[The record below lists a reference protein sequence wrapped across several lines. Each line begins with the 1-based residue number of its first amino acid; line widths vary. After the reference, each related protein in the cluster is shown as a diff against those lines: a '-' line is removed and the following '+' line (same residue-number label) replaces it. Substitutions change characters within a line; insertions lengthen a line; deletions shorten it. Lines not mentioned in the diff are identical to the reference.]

1 MVTNDQSRIAATP
14 RSWADPTVTPPR
26 RERWRRV
33 LPLVVWMGCLAGA
46 LVLLRVL
53 GDGRLAAPS
62 LADPGAWAPWAA
74 ARDPLEVAMVVLR
87 LLALGLAWYLTGVTS
102 ISVVARMLRAARLVR
117 IADAL
122 SFGPVKVLVQQALGI
137 GLAAGVLATAVPAPP
152 TAPVSGDADAP
163 DVALLAPLA
172 PDDVPADLPLV
183 SRTTAAAGSQV
194 ALVRDATPTGRSE
207 VIVPVPA
214 PTSPGAATPT
224 DAAPPTDAAAPTDAA
239 PPGGAAP
246 ASEADETP
254 DPTPAPAEPSAAP
267 STRPAPVTEQREV
280 RIEPGDHF
288 WALAERD
295 LAEVLGRPA
304 TDSEVVPHWQ
314 AILEANADRLQ
325 VPGNPD
331 LLLPGQ
337 LVVLPP
343 VVEVSP

>member
-1 MVTNDQSRIAATP
+1 MVINDQSRITATP
-14 RSWADPTVTPPR
+14 RSWADPVVPPPR
-26 RERWRRV
+26 RGRWRRA
-33 LPLVVWMGCLAGA
+33 LPLVVWMGCLVGA

-62 LADPGAWAPWAA
+62 LVDPGAWAAWAA
-74 ARDPLEVAMVVLR
+74 GRDPVEVAMVVLR

-117 IADAL
+117 VADAL

-152 TAPVSGDADAP
+152 TASPSPAGGGAP

-183 SRTTAAAGSQV
+183 QRTTADAGPQV
-194 ALVRDATPTGRSE
+194 ALVRDGAETAGSE
-207 VIVPVPA
+207 AIVPVPA
-214 PTSPGAATPT
+214 PTPADAGTPT
-224 DAAPPTDAAAPTDAA
+224 SPEGNEPVGSEPTTPGEATDSSQLPAEES
-239 PPGGAAP
+239 GAP
-246 ASEADETP
+246 AMPVSVT
-254 DPTPAPAEPSAAP
+254 AE
-267 STRPAPVTEQREV
+267 REV

-295 LAEVLGRPA
+295 LAEALGRPA
-304 TDSEVVPHWQ
+304 TDREVVPHWQ
-314 AILEANADRLQ
+314 AILEANADRLP

-331 LLLPGQ
+331 LLRPGQ

-343 VVEVSP
+343 AAGVSP

>member
-14 RSWADPTVTPPR
+14 RSWADPTVAAPR
-26 RERWRRV
+26 RGRWRRV
-33 LPLVVWMGCLAGA
+33 LPLVVWMGCLAAA

-152 TAPVSGDADAP
+152 AAPVAGDAGAP

-183 SRTTAAAGSQV
+183 ARRTADARSQV
-194 ALVRDATPTGRSE
+194 ALVRDATQTGRSE

-214 PTSPGAATPT
+214 PTSPGAAAPT
-224 DAAPPTDAAAPTDAA
+224 GAAPPADAAPP
-239 PPGGAAP
+239 
-246 ASEADETP
+246 SEEDETP
-254 DPTPAPAEPSAAP
+254 DPTSAPAEPSAAP

-295 LAEVLGRPA
+295 LAEALGRPA